1 MHHPSLETL
10 ASHLSEQLRCT
21 QEDLCRQIIYQVARG
36 KPVAP
41 ATLQTS
47 LQISQH
53 ELEQRLTRLPETEFD
68 QEGNI
73 LGWGVTL
80 VPTSHRFQLDGKV
93 LYTWCA
99 FDTVLFPPSLH
110 MQAHVHSTCPVTG
123 QAITFVATPEGEIRD
138 LTPASSV
145 MSLLIPESRLDCVRD
160 IFCQQS
166 LFFQA
171 EQAASTFLATRPEAV
186 LFSLEE
192 AAHLGWLVASGRF
205 TKTNLHQTGERQ
217 DAG

>member
-1 MHHPSLETL
+1 MYHSSLETL
-10 ASHLSEQLRCT
+10 ASHLSEQLRST
-21 QEDLCRQIIYQVARG
+21 QEELCLQIIHRLARG

-53 ELEQRLTRLPETEFD
+53 ELEQRLSRLPDTEFD

-110 MQAHVHSTCPVTG
+110 MEARVHSTCPITG
-123 QAITFVATPEGEIRD
+123 HAITFVATPEGEIRD

-145 MSLLIPESRLDCVRD
+145 MSLLILESRLDCTRD
-160 IFCQQS
+160 TFCQQS
-166 LFFQA
+166 LFFQT
-171 EQAASTFLATRPEAV
+171 EQAASTHLSAHPEAV
-186 LFSLEE
+186 FLPLEE

-205 TKTNLHQTGERQ
+205 TKTRPRESGESE
-217 DAG
+217 DS